1 MIETVLISESNEIA
15 YLNCILKNESLLLQ
29 SVESVTAEMFGCK
42 QTREIY
48 TVILNLFEQSKQVS
62 KENLYGVLHSENST
76 YLSVI
81 YKQKVNI
88 EYFNDYLYNLKNKFL
103 LRQYKSLAT
112 DTNKLLET
120 NITGEE
126 LNEIIQTKIVSINQQ
141 TTSEIN
147 DFESNLFDVIPNPD
161 TYTPDQKREFFGI
174 SSGLRELDKITVGFH
189 NGCYTIIGG
198 RPSCVAGDTVL
209 NIGHYIGGNFSKV
222 KSRRITIENLYQNV
236 NNISRKYVTTWDNS
250 IPRLVSCYKENENLT
265 GLNAIE
271 DVLYQGV
278 KDTYTV
284 ITNTGKTIRTTIDH
298 KFLANSG
305 QFVELG
311 SLSIGSKIICKADKI
326 TKGFKKPRRHYPQ
339 ITTKM
344 PYYKNSRLVRV
355 NDYIYQ
361 QQSKARVTW
370 DAHLNNLTLEEFV
383 EETRNPNNR
392 LICSSLN
399 DEIHHIDGNPANNH
413 ISNLKC
419 LTKQKHRGHH
429 KHFGDR
435 GNFGLDDV
443 QEEEIVSITYYGK
456 ENVYDL
462 SCLAPYHN
470 FIGNGFVLH
479 NCSKTLLVRQ
489 ILTYNALQGKPVAFF
504 SMDESEAIIKMK
516 IVASITGIDY
526 NHLKKQEL
534 NKEEIHFLKKN
545 IDTFKKLPFFID
557 TTPNLSVAVLR
568 TKIKKL
574 LYRHPS
580 LCAIAVDYV
589 QQMDGHGNTAHEKL
603 ANISKGLKGLAQEFK
618 LPLFV
623 ISQLSRNVENR
634 AVEYDEKWTD
644 PPLLSDLRESG
655 ALEADMDKGIFL
667 KIEPRKDE
675 FGNFKEKIKTR
686 VFVLKQ
692 RDGEAGLFF
701 DTYTV
706 GKIQRIEEIQHTNNL
721 MF

>member
-147 DFESNLFDVIPNPD
+147 DFESNLFDIIPNPD

-198 RPSCVAGDTVL
+198 RPS
-209 NIGHYIGGNFSKV
+209 S
-222 KSRRITIENLYQNV
+222 
-236 NNISRKYVTTWDNS
+236 
-250 IPRLVSCYKENENLT
+250 
-265 GLNAIE
+265 
-271 DVLYQGV
+271 
-278 KDTYTV
+278 
-284 ITNTGKTIRTTIDH
+284 
-298 KFLANSG
+298 
-305 QFVELG
+305 
-311 SLSIGSKIICKADKI
+311 
-326 TKGFKKPRRHYPQ
+326 
-339 ITTKM
+339 
-344 PYYKNSRLVRV
+344 
-355 NDYIYQ
+355 
-361 QQSKARVTW
+361 
-370 DAHLNNLTLEEFV
+370 
-383 EETRNPNNR
+383 
-392 LICSSLN
+392 
-399 DEIHHIDGNPANNH
+399 
-413 ISNLKC
+413 
-419 LTKQKHRGHH
+419 
-429 KHFGDR
+429 
-435 GNFGLDDV
+435 
-443 QEEEIVSITYYGK
+443 
-456 ENVYDL
+456 
-462 SCLAPYHN
+462 
-470 FIGNGFVLH
+470 
-479 NCSKTLLVRQ
+479 SKTLLVRQ

-516 IVASITGIDY
+516 IVASITGLDY

-534 NKEEIHFLKKN
+534 NKEEISILKRN
-545 IDTFKKLPFFID
+545 IDVFKQLPFFID
-557 TTPNLSVAVLR
+557 TTPNLSIAVLR